1 MIGVSPTMT
10 VTQQRL
16 VAEFRA
22 ICRAYGDAQ
31 ERCTRIIAAQQHR
44 IDQLEADLMRS
55 RGEAI
60 VRQTAL
66 AWFRADVARAAVV
79 PEAVVLADLESSL
92 RAADLVIC
100 KTGCIGH
107 GSYWRVEDHCRRT
120 GKTCVL
126 VEEPDALR
134 IVSIRS
140 EATS

>member
-1 MIGVSPTMT
+1 MGEGPMMT
-10 VTQQRL
+10 VTQERL

-31 ERCTRIIAAQQHR
+31 SRCTRIMAAQQRR
-44 IDQLEADLMRS
+44 ISRLEAELIQARAA
-55 RGEAI
+55 AI
-60 VRQTAL
+60 VRETAL
-66 AWFRADVARAAVV
+66 AWAREDAARAAVV
-79 PEAVVLADLESSL
+79 READVLADLETSL

-140 EATS
+140 EATP

>member
-1 MIGVSPTMT
+1 MT
-10 VTQQRL
+10 TDPLCRA
-16 VAEFRA
+16 AEFQA

-31 ERCTRIIAAQQHR
+31 TRCTRILASQQRR
-44 IDQLEADLMRS
+44 IDRLESELLRTRAAVL
-55 RGEAI
+55 
-60 VRQTAL
+60 VRLTAL
-66 AWFRADVARAAVV
+66 AWAREDAARAAVV
-79 PEAVVLADLESSL
+79 READVLADLEASL

-126 VEEPDALR
+126 VAEPDALR

-140 EATS
+140 EATT

>member
-1 MIGVSPTMT
+1 MT
-10 VTQQRL
+10 IVTPPRL
-16 VAEFRA
+16 VAELRVM
-22 ICRAYGDAQ
+22 CRAYGDAQ
-31 ERCTRIIAAQQHR
+31 ARVTRDLAAQQQR
-44 IDQLEADLMRS
+44 IDQLEAELVRT
-55 RGEAI
+55 RAAVI

-66 AWFRADVARAAVV
+66 AWTREDAARAAVV
-79 PEAVVLADLESSL
+79 READVLADLEASL

>member
-1 MIGVSPTMT
+1 MT
-10 VTQQRL
+10 VTQERL

-22 ICRAYGDAQ
+22 VCRAYGDAQ
-31 ERCTRIIAAQQHR
+31 TRCTRLMAAQQHR
-44 IDQLEADLMRS
+44 IEQLEAELVRS
-55 RGEAI
+55 RAAAI
-60 VRQTAL
+60 VRETAL
-66 AWFRADVARAAVV
+66 AWLRADLARAAVV
-79 PEAVVLADLESSL
+79 PEADVLADLEASL
-92 RAADLVIC
+92 YAADLVIC

>member
-1 MIGVSPTMT
+1 MT
-10 VTQQRL
+10 VTQERL
-16 VAEFRA
+16 ATEFRV

-31 ERCTRIIAAQQHR
+31 ERCTRVMAAQQRR
-44 IDQLEADLMRS
+44 IEQLEAELVRS
-55 RGEAI
+55 RCAAI
-60 VRQTAL
+60 VRMTAL

-79 PEAVVLADLESSL
+79 PEADVLADLEASL
-92 RAADLVIC
+92 CAADLVIC